1 MARRFFA
8 VCAFGLVVS
17 AFAVASATANSKPTT
32 GVRLGAAATTFAA
45 NTPFYIENGFACDL
59 GDALCLATQIGRGEF
74 DLYVDGALAASTVD
88 VDTADGAIG
97 KLFLSNFGGGLPAGD
112 HTFYRVWLQS
122 GVVVQT
128 VTQTVSFS

>member
-1 MARRFFA
+1 MARTLFA
-8 VCAFGLVVS
+8 VCAAAVTVAAFG
-17 AFAVASATANSKPTT
+17 VASATANSKPTT
-32 GVRLGAAATTFAA
+32 GQRLGIAATTFAA

-59 GDALCLATQIGRGEF
+59 GDGVCLAPQIGGGEF
-74 DLYVDGALAASTVD
+74 DLYVDGVLAASTVD
-88 VDTADGAIG
+88 VDKADGSVS

-112 HTFYRVWLQS
+112 HSFYRVWLQS

>member
-1 MARRFFA
+1 MARTFFA
-8 VCAFGLVVS
+8 VCAAAVAVAVLG
-17 AFAVASATANSKPTT
+17 VASATANSKPTT
-32 GVRLGAAATTFAA
+32 GERLAAAATTFAA
-45 NTPFYIENGFACDL
+45 NTPFYVENGFACDL
-59 GDALCLATQIGRGEF
+59 GDGVCLATQIGRGEF
-74 DLYVDGALAASTVD
+74 DLYVDGVLAASTVD
-88 VDTADGAIG
+88 VDKADGSVS